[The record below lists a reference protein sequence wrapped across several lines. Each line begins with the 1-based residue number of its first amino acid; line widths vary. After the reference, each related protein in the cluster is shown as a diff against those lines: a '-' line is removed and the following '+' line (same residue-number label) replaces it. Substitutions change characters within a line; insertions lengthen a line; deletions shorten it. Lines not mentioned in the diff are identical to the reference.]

1 MAARGVEPRRLSA
14 PDPKSGVSANFTKRP
29 HFVLINERNS
39 NNDERILLTI
49 RRACDLSFEFCVS
62 NSLTLEGSMLF
73 PSAVRLRFEDISE
86 RHSESAGYFEVK

>member
-1 MAARGVEPRRLSA
+1 MRSKNVE
-14 PDPKSGVSANFTKRP
+14 G
-29 HFVLINERNS
+29 
-39 NNDERILLTI
+39 ILVTNH
-49 RRACDLSFEFCVS
+49 RACDLSFEFCVS